1 MHNKDFTANHYDVN
15 SEERP
20 PLRNLRNHLEESH
33 GEISQVWHAE
43 LQDVYDLLDIWNTIL
58 PV

>member
-1 MHNKDFTANHYDVN
+1 MHDDNFTANHYDVN
-15 SEERP
+15 SNERP